1 MHFIKSKN
9 GKKIFFTK
17 DNRIQTDKTLTLKM

>member
-9 GKKIFFTK
+9 GGKKFTK
-17 DNRIQTDKTLTLKM
+17 DNRIQTDKTLTLKIL